1 MDSGLVLFVSVLVFI
16 ISMLVIYF
24 IIKGAVKGALR
35 EFGAENR
42 SLKDL
47 EVMQTKL
54 LAEMAKKNGVDSET
68 INKILLPNS

>member
-1 MDSGLVLFVSVLVFI
+1 MVFVAILSFVIFI
-16 ISMLVIYF
+16 LIMYF
-24 IIKGAVKGALR
+24 IIKGAVKEALR

-42 SLKDL
+42 SLKDM

-54 LAEMAKKNGVDSET
+54 LAEMAKKNGVESET